1 MTVITPEIVADHGL
15 KPDEYERIKEHMGR
29 EPNLLELGIFSVMW
43 SEHCSYKSSRRHLK
57 KLPTSAPWVIC
68 GPGENAGVID
78 IGDGPDG
85 TKLAAVFKMESHNH
99 PSFIEPYQ
107 GAATGVGG
115 IMRDVFTM
123 GARPVAN
130 MNALRFG
137 AWENS
142 KTRHLV
148 GGVVSG
154 IGGYGNCMGVPTVG
168 GETNFHPGYNGNIL
182 VNAMTVGTAEKHRI
196 FYSAARGTGNPVVYV
211 GSKTGRDGIHGA
223 TMASAEFDEASE
235 EKRPTVQVGDPFTE
249 KLLLEACLE
258 LMASDAIIAIQDMG
272 AAGLTS
278 SSCEMAAKGAKA
290 GGGGFD
296 LDLDKVPQREEGMSA
311 YEMMLSES
319 QERMLMVLK
328 PGREEAARAVF
339 DKWGIDFAVIGV
351 TTDTGR
357 LVIRHKGAIEADMP
371 VAPLADA
378 APNYDRPAAPFA
390 KPAAFDDRTIVIRE
404 ALDTLKAAKTDAE
417 LRTIVDA
424 LIDDRVP
431 AIAGVDAIGVTTANG
446 VAKLYVRLAPD
457 EAASF
462 AALEDAARNLKE
474 TSLVA
479 EASFETHEEKVEIA
493 ERAGAVSHLTALG
506 QLMASPDLCSR
517 RWIWEQYDHT
527 VMGDTVIAPGG
538 DAALVRIH
546 GTNRGLAITTDV
558 TPRYVKADP
567 HEGGK
572 QAVAETYRN
581 LCAVGAAPLAITN
594 CLNFGNPER
603 PEIMAQFIGAVE
615 GMAEACEAL
624 SYPVVSGNVSLYN
637 ETNGQAIPP
646 TPAIGGVG
654 VIEDATK
661 AVRIGGALAGD
672 ELIAVGVTKGWLGQ
686 SLYLRELFGAEEG
699 APPPVDLDAE
709 RRNGETIRKLIAEG
723 LITACHDVSD
733 GGILVAAAEMALA
746 AGEGLEL
753 RTPVKARRA
762 AYWFGED
769 QSRYL
774 IAVAPGAADTLLL
787 KAAMAGVQASKIG
800 RFGGNFIRL
809 DEDDSIALL
818 DLADLHERAL
828 PDFMNAPTPTETDA
842 MPMKAD
848 DIKKM
853 ILDAMPDAT
862 VEIEDLA
869 GDGDHYRARIVSSV
883 FNGKNRVQQHQLVYR
898 ALKGKMGGDLHALAL
913 ETEAAE

>member
-1 MTVITPEIVADHGL
+1 MTAITPEIVAAHKL
-15 KPDEYERIKEHMGR
+15 TAEEYERIKGHLGR

-57 KLPTSAPWVIC
+57 KLPTSAPWVIQ

-78 IGDGPDG
+78 IGPGPDG
-85 TKLAAVFKMESHNH
+85 VALAAVFKMESHNH

-130 MNALRFG
+130 LNALRFG
-137 AWENS
+137 AWDHPR
-142 KTRHLV
+142 TRHLV
-148 GGVVSG
+148 AGVVAG

-168 GETNFHPGYNGNIL
+168 GETNFDARYNNNIL
-182 VNAMTVGTAEKHRI
+182 VNAMTVGIAEKHRI
-196 FYSAARGTGNPVVYV
+196 FYSAARGSGNPVVYV

-223 TMASAEFDEASE
+223 TMASAEFDEKSH

-278 SSCEMAAKGAKA
+278 SSCEMAAKG
-290 GGGGFD
+290 GGGFD
-296 LDLDKVPQREEGMSA
+296 LDLDKVPQREEGMTA

-328 PGREEAARAVF
+328 PGREEAAKAIF
-339 DKWGIDFAVIGV
+339 DKWGVDFAVIGV
-351 TTDTGR
+351 TTNSGR
-357 LVIRHKGAIEADMP
+357 LVIRHKGVVEADLP
-371 VAPLADA
+371 VSRLTDGAPS
-378 APNYDRPAAPFA
+378 YDRPVAARE
-390 KPAAFDDRTIVIRE
+390 KPAPLEDPVVVIRE
-404 ALDTLKAAKTDAE
+404 ALLTLKSATKSKE
-417 LRTIVDA
+417 EMRSIVDA
-424 LIDDRVP
+424 LIEDRVR
-431 AIAGVDAIGVTTANG
+431 AIADVDAVGVTAYTG
-446 VAKLYVRLAPD
+446 IAKLYVRLKPD
-457 EAASF
+457 AASSF
-462 AALEDAARNLKE
+462 AALEEAGANLKA
-474 TSLVA
+474 TGMVDLA
-479 EASFETHEEKVEIA
+479 AGETHEQTVDLA
-493 ERAGAVSHLTALG
+493 EQTGAVSTLTALAM
-506 QLMASPDLCSR
+506 LMQSPDLCSR

-527 VMGDTVIAPGG
+527 VMGDTIVAPGG

-546 GTNRGLAITTDV
+546 GTTRGLALTTDV

-567 HEGGK
+567 YEGGK

-581 LCAVGAAPLAITN
+581 ICAVGAAPLAITN

-603 PEIMAQFIGAVE
+603 PEIMAELVGAIE

-624 SYPVVSGNVSLYN
+624 GYPVVSGNVSLYN
-637 ETNGQAIPP
+637 ETNGVAIPP

-654 VIEDATK
+654 VIDDVTK
-661 AVRIGGALAGD
+661 AARVGGALAGD
-672 ELIAVGVTKGWLGQ
+672 ELIAIGVTRGHLGQ
-686 SLYLRELFGAEEG
+686 SLYMRDLFGVETG
-699 APPPVDLDAE
+699 APPTVDLAAE
-709 RRNGETIRKLIAEG
+709 RRNGETVRKLIAEG
-723 LITACHDVSD
+723 LVTACHDVSD
-733 GGILVAAAEMALA
+733 GGLLVAAAEMALA
-746 AGEGLEL
+746 AGEGLDL
-753 RTPVKARRA
+753 KTPVKARRA
-762 AYWFGED
+762 AFWFGED

-774 IAVAPGAADTLLL
+774 VACAPGAGDTLLL

-800 RFGGNFIRL
+800 RFGGAMIRL
-809 DEDDSIALL
+809 DDHDTLSLL
-818 DLADLHERAL
+818 DLSDMSERAL
-828 PDFMNAPTPTETDA
+828 PAYMDALAKTEPAP

-853 ILDAMPDAT
+853 ILEAMPDAT

-869 GDGDHYRARIVSSV
+869 GDGDHYRARILSKA
-883 FNGKNRVQQHQLVYR
+883 FAGKNRVQQHQLVYR
-898 ALKGKMGGDLHALAL
+898 ALKGKMGGELHALAL